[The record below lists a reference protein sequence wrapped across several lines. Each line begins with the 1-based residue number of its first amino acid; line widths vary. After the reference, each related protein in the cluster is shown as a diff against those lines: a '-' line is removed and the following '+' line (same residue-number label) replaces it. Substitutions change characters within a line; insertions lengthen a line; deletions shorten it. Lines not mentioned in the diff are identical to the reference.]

1 MLDSFRATVA
11 LTAVLAVVFLAA
23 EWSVTGWPDSG
34 LALFV
39 VLAAANTLPLLA
51 IRHNPVAV
59 VAVFSVAYPLWI
71 AAGFGAATLQSLPT
85 AAAMYAAGAWRRPLA
100 LRALALL
107 SPAWMLAAVVAQVWP
122 VPVVELGY
130 VAIVLV
136 VIWALGVTVASR
148 QAYAEQL
155 EVRTAELERAQ
166 HALADRAVAD
176 ERARIARELHDVVA
190 HAMSLITVQAGVGA
204 HLVDTTP
211 AKAADALRIIEH
223 TGRQAMSEMRRMLTV
238 LRAPGATSD
247 RGDPQPGLGSLPD
260 LIAATR
266 AGGVA
271 VQLTVEGTP
280 RALPPGLDLAAYRIV
295 QEALTNVRRHA
306 PGTTARV
313 TVGHRADAV
322 TIEVRNPVQQPVD
335 VRPGQGLRGMAER
348 AALYDGTFGAGAH
361 DGEFVVIA
369 HLPATE
375 PP

>member
-11 LTAVLAVVFLAA
+11 LTAVLAAVFIAA
-23 EWSVTGWPDSG
+23 AWSVTGWPESG
-34 LALFV
+34 LVLFV

-59 VAVFSVAYPLWI
+59 VTVFAIAYPLWI

-107 SPAWMLAAVVAQVWP
+107 SPVWMMAAVVADVWL
-122 VPVVELGY
+122 VPVIELGY
-130 VAIVLV
+130 VAIVFV
-136 VIWALGVTVASR
+136 VIWVLGVTVASR
-148 QAYAEQL
+148 QTYAEQL
-155 EVRTAELERAQ
+155 EVRSAELEQAR

-211 AKAADALRIIEH
+211 AKAAEALRIIEH

-238 LRAPGATSD
+238 LRAPGATSN
-247 RGDPQPGLGSLPD
+247 RGDPQPGLGNLSD
-260 LIAATR
+260 LVAATR
-266 AGGVA
+266 AAGVK
-271 VQLTVEGTP
+271 VQLTVDGTP

-306 PGTTARV
+306 SGTTARV
-313 TVGHRADAV
+313 TVGHRAGAI
-322 TIEVRNPVQQPVD
+322 TIEVRNRVQEPVD
-335 VRPGQGLRGMAER
+335 ARPGQGLRGMAER
-348 AALYDGTFGAGAH
+348 AVLYDGTFDAGAR
-361 DGEFVVIA
+361 DGEFVVVA
-369 HLPATE
+369 QLPAPE